1 MIKNVAVRKALLE
14 KGLQIQEVAK
24 QLGYTRGH
32 VSGVLNDRFDSPKV
46 KTGIAL
52 LLGKDFDSLWP
63 VNTEDQKQNA
73 I

>member
-1 MIKNVAVRKALLE
+1 MIKNVAVRKALLD
-14 KGLQIQEVAK
+14 KGLQINDVAN

-52 LLGKDFDSLWP
+52 LLGKDFGSLWP
-63 VNTEDQKQNA
+63 VNTEDQTKKA